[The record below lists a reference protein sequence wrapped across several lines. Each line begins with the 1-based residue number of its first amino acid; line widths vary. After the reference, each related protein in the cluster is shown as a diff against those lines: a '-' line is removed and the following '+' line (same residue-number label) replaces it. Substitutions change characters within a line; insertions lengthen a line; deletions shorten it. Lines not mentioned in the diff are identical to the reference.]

1 VQVALKERPDV
12 TDAEID
18 FAEARQRLDEL
29 FPSREHHLLWKLEH
43 FARTGQTFDATFF
56 DREPVLEVTLAQEF
70 AFELLQ
76 ALSWGSPEQIE
87 QLCQR
92 IRFSDGSN
100 ISLAGIWALNYMPPN
115 LHISGVDLSEGDRRI
130 GNRGE
135 TMREMISNSY
145 RCRSRAEKDL
155 FLARF
160 IAS

>member
-56 DREPVLEVTLAQEF
+56 DREPILEVTLTQEF

-76 ALSWGSPEQIE
+76 ALSWGSPEQME

-92 IRFSDGSN
+92 IRFSDGSCT
-100 ISLAGIWALNYMPPN
+100 SLADIWILNYMQCD
-115 LHISGVDLSEGDRRI
+115 LDTSGVDLSEGDQRI
-130 GNRGE
+130 GDGGE
-135 TMREMISNSY
+135 TVREMISNIY
-145 RCRSRAEKDL
+145 HCRSRAEEDF